1 MVGTYWYNYVTNK
14 TQAGPPEGV
23 LDQEEQVDLSTLLI
37 YQSPACSTNLLTIC
51 CCCAEMA
58 RPAAAAAAR
67 QHREEDNG
75 WWSWCVFHAFLERF
89 SRVFGASFTRFW
101 SVFHARLCTETD
113 VFDRWRR
120 RWGAEVLRWAQN
132 QSHFQY
138 KTVSICN
145 ASFIILNTRIIILN
159 TRFIVC

>member
-75 WWSWCVFHAFLERF
+75 WWSWCVFHAFLERL
-89 SRVFGASFTRFW
+89 SRVFGASFTHGFVPKLMYLTGGGGDGGQK
-101 SVFHARLCTETD
+101 SSGGLKINPIFNTK
-113 VFDRWRR
+113 
-120 RWGAEVLRWAQN
+120 
-132 QSHFQY
+132 QSAFAMHH
-138 KTVSICN
+138 S
-145 ASFIILNTRIIILN
+145 SF
-159 TRFIVC
+159 